1 MNFLTK
7 LFREIAFVP
16 LLVLEVERMLGQ
28 KSGAEK
34 KNAALLL
41 MQTTMSVTHAVATK
55 KIVDAGEFQDG
66 LGKVID
72 GVVQCLNAS
81 AWAKKKLSRGS
92 ALAAGGCGL
101 PERSR
106 MVN

>member
-28 KSGAEK
+28 KSGADEEERG
-34 KNAALLL
+34 
-41 MQTTMSVTHAVATK
+41 AT
-55 KIVDAGEFQDG
+55 VDADDDVGYPRSGHQENCG
-66 LGKVID
+66 RRRVSGRLGKVID

>member
-1 MNFLTK
+1 MFLSWYSK
-7 LFREIAFVP
+7 WKGCSDKSRG
-16 LLVLEVERMLGQ
+16 RM
-28 KSGAEK
+28 K